1 MTEFYLTWTARHGD
15 TERYRLEAP
24 EIVVGRMSDC
34 DLVLSSPFVSRHHAK
49 LLGGPQGYSIV
60 DLNSTGGTS
69 VNGQS
74 VREQKLQPMD
84 RIRLGQSGVELCYV
98 EEKGNQGEAR
108 PCGTNLLISVLTP
121 ELYFLSCKCLPV

>member
-1 MTEFYLTWTARHGD
+1 MAGKLVTEFYLTWTATHGNS
-15 TERYRLEAP
+15 EMYRLEAP

-49 LLGGPQGYSIV
+49 LLRGPQGYSIQ

-69 VNGQS
+69 VNGRS
-74 VREQKLQPMD
+74 VRKHRLQPMD

-98 EEKGNQGEAR
+98 KEGDDASQERLSTQG
-108 PCGTNLLISVLTP
+108 LLVSILTTH
-121 ELYFLSCKCLPV
+121 LAQLS

>member
-1 MTEFYLTWTARHGD
+1 MGKQLTEFYLTWTTSNGD

-34 DLVLSSPFVSRHHAK
+34 DLVLSSPFVSRRHAK
-49 LLGGPQGYSIV
+49 LLRCAQGYSIV

-74 VREQKLQPMD
+74 IQEQKLQPTD
-84 RIRLGQSGVELCYV
+84 RIRLGQSGVELRYV
-98 EEKGNQGEAR
+98 REESGPVQER
-108 PCGTNLLISVLTP
+108 LSRESLLVSILTTQ
-121 ELYFLSCKCLPV
+121 LVRLS